1 MAGSW
6 PSAARVSGFA
16 ATPCIL
22 VLGLHLC
29 LCLFPVQTSFG
40 QELGKT
46 PIPLASPLRM
56 SVAFNVAQ
64 GCGAAIPPSAIQKD
78 AESQLRGVGVTVSNI
93 HNAQLATD
101 VYCAAITPGSRST
114 AVVVQECL
122 GFSEL
127 VPAPPNHG
135 RAMFAT
141 TFRNC
146 ESFKCRGAQCEPLA
160 RSRLHTLINAFLRDF
175 QERNARTGFPAPQIQ
190 PQPPQVSVTPGE
202 ASRRDV
208 GSSVFYLLYIV
219 TCVTVLVYWQYR
231 EHQYRLR

>member
-6 PSAARVSGFA
+6 PSGARVSGFA

-22 VLGLHLC
+22 VLGVALC
-29 LCLFPVQTSFG
+29 HCMLLVQTSFG
-40 QELGKT
+40 QERGKT
-46 PIPLASPLRM
+46 PLPLTAPLRM
-56 SVAFNVAQ
+56 SVAFNVAP
-64 GCGAAIPPSAIQKD
+64 GCGATIPPSAIQQD
-78 AESQLRGVGVTVSNI
+78 AEAQLRGVGVTVSNI

-101 VYCAAITPGSRST
+101 VYCAAITPGSRNT

-127 VPAPPNHG
+127 HPAPSNRG

-141 TFRNC
+141 TFRDC
-146 ESFKCRGAQCEPLA
+146 QSFKCRGAQCEPLA
-160 RSRLHTLINAFLRDF
+160 RSRLHTLINTFLSDYKDRNSRD
-175 QERNARTGFPAPQIQ
+175 AFPAPQIL
-190 PQPPQVSVTPGE
+190 PQPEVSVLPGE
-202 ASRRDV
+202 ASGRV
-208 GSSVFYLLYIV
+208 AGSSVFYLLYIM